1 MQEPNELAQTN
12 DSQTDTTPLQPMNF
26 TDILDGIFTIYR
38 NHCRLLLEIA
48 AVYLVLGFAVDLI
61 STYFIIGA
69 TPSTIFVVAGFSLM
83 ATSVISLLVTA
94 GVMYASAQVYLGKE
108 VTFGAAF
115 QQAFRRFWPYLGS
128 GLLWFLGAGGLC
140 ITIIGIPFGIY
151 FGVRWSLYSLPVLL
165 EESKVGRSKGSW
177 GRVLLSVITIYRL
190 FRIIEETKAGYGLR
204 RSTEL
209 VKGSWWRVLGIL
221 LSIYLISGMITIIL
235 YISTEFILTLTGI
248 IATEQ
253 AEGVTGLL
261 DTLRRLFAPTP
272 TEAGWVTY
280 AVQRFVGLLIATL
293 TMPIA
298 LIGSTLLYFDLRIR
312 KEAFDIE
319 MQVTD

>member
-1 MQEPNELAQTN
+1 MQEHNELAQTD

-26 TDILDGIFTIYR
+26 TDILDGIFTVYR
-38 NHCRLLLEIA
+38 NHYRLLLEVA

-61 STYFIIGA
+61 SAYLIIEA
-69 TPSTIFVVAGFSLM
+69 TPSTIFVIAGFSLM
-83 ATSVISLLVTA
+83 ATSVISLVVTA
-94 GVMYASAQVYLGKE
+94 GVMYASAQVYLTREMTSG
-108 VTFGAAF
+108 TAF
-115 QQAFRRFWPYLGS
+115 QQAFRRFWSYLGS
-128 GLLWFLGAGGLC
+128 SVLYLLAVIGLC
-140 ITIIGIPFGIY
+140 ITVIGIPFGIY

-165 EESKVGRSKGSW
+165 EESKAWNALG
-177 GRVLLSVITIYRL
+177 
-190 FRIIEETKAGYGLR
+190 

-209 VKGSWWRVLGIL
+209 VKGNWWRVLGIL
-221 LSIYLISGMITIIL
+221 LSIYLISFMITIIL
-235 YISTEFILTLTGI
+235 YISVEFILTLSGI

-253 AEGVTGLL
+253 ADGGNGLL
-261 DTLRRLFAPTP
+261 DMLRRLFAPTP

-280 AVQRFVGLLIATL
+280 AIQRFVGLLIATL

>member
-1 MQEPNELAQTN
+1 MQEHNELAQTD
-12 DSQTDTTPLQPMNF
+12 DSQTDTTRLQPMNF
-26 TDILDGIFTIYR
+26 TDILDGIFTVYR
-38 NHCRLLLEIA
+38 NHYRLLLEIA

-61 STYFIIGA
+61 SAYFIIGA
-69 TPSTIFVVAGFSLM
+69 TPSTIFVIAGFSLM

-94 GVMYASAQVYLGKE
+94 GVMYASAQVFLTRE
-108 VTFGAAF
+108 MTSGAAF
-115 QQAFRRFWPYLGS
+115 QQAFRRFWSYLGS
-128 GLLWFLGAGGLC
+128 GVLYLLAVVGLC
-140 ITIIGIPFGIY
+140 ITVIGIPFGIY

-165 EESKVGRSKGSW
+165 EESKAWNALG
-177 GRVLLSVITIYRL
+177 
-190 FRIIEETKAGYGLR
+190 

-221 LSIYLISGMITIIL
+221 IAIYLISGMITIIL
-235 YISTEFILTLTGI
+235 YISTEFILTLAGI

-312 KEAFDIE
+312 KEALDIE

>member
-1 MQEPNELAQTN
+1 MQEHNELARTN
-12 DSQTDTTPLQPMNF
+12 DTQTDTTPLQPMNF

-48 AVYLVLGFAVDLI
+48 AVYLVLEFALDLI
-61 STYFIIGA
+61 TAYLVQEAETSTTLLI
-69 TPSTIFVVAGFSLM
+69 AGFSLM

-94 GVMYASAQVYLGKE
+94 GLMYASAQVYLGKE
-108 VTFGAAF
+108 GSFGAAF
-115 QQAFRRFWPYLGS
+115 QQAFRRFWSYLGS
-128 GLLWFLGAGGLC
+128 SVLYLLAVVGLC
-140 ITIIGIPFGIY
+140 ITVIGIPFGIY

-165 EESKVGRSKGSW
+165 EESKAWNALG
-177 GRVLLSVITIYRL
+177 
-190 FRIIEETKAGYGLR
+190 

-221 LSIYLISGMITIIL
+221 LSIYLISFMITIIL
-235 YISTEFILTLTGI
+235 YISVEFILTLSGI

-253 AEGVTGLL
+253 ADGGNGLL
-261 DTLRRLFAPTP
+261 DMLRRLFAPTP

-280 AVQRFVGLLIATL
+280 AVQRFVMLLIATI
-293 TMPIA
+293 TMPIG

-312 KEAFDIE
+312 KEALDIE

>member
-1 MQEPNELAQTN
+1 MQEHNELAQTD
-12 DSQTDTTPLQPMNF
+12 DSQTDTTQLQPMNF

-38 NHCRLLLEIA
+38 NHYRLLLGIA

-61 STYFIIGA
+61 SAYFIIEA
-69 TPSTIFVVAGFSLM
+69 TPSTIFVIAAFSLM
-83 ATSVISLLVTA
+83 ATTVISLLVTA
-94 GVMYASAQVYLGKE
+94 GVMYASAQVYLTRE
-108 VTFGAAF
+108 MTSGAAF
-115 QQAFRRFWPYLGS
+115 QQAFRRFWSYFGSSVLYL
-128 GLLWFLGAGGLC
+128 LGVGGLF
-140 ITIIGIPFGIY
+140 ITIIGIPLLILSVAGVGGLFITIIGLPLVIVGMPFGIY
-151 FGVRWSLYSLPVLL
+151 FGVRWSLYSLPVLI
-165 EESKVGRSKGSW
+165 EESKAWNALG
-177 GRVLLSVITIYRL
+177 
-190 FRIIEETKAGYGLR
+190 

-221 LSIYLISGMITIIL
+221 IAIYLISGMITIIL
-235 YISTEFILTLTGI
+235 YISVEFILTLSGI

-253 AEGVTGLL
+253 AEGFTGLL

>member
-1 MQEPNELAQTN
+1 MQEHNELARTN
-12 DSQTDTTPLQPMNF
+12 DSQTDPAPLQPMNF

-48 AVYLVLGFAVDLI
+48 AVYLVLEFALDLI
-61 STYFIIGA
+61 TTYLVQEAST
-69 TPSTIFVVAGFSLM
+69 STTLVIAGFSLM
-83 ATSVISLLVTA
+83 ATTVISILVT
-94 GVMYASAQVYLGKE
+94 GGLIYASAQVYLGRE
-108 VTFGAAF
+108 MTSGAAF
-115 QQAFRRFWPYLGS
+115 QQAFRRFWSYLGS
-128 GLLWFLGAGGLC
+128 SVLYLLAVGGLC
-140 ITIIGIPFGIY
+140 ITVIGIPFGIY

-165 EESKVGRSKGSW
+165 EESKAWNALG
-177 GRVLLSVITIYRL
+177 
-190 FRIIEETKAGYGLR
+190 

-221 LSIYLISGMITIIL
+221 IAIYLISGMITIIL

-298 LIGSTLLYFDLRIR
+298 LIGTTLLYFDLRIR

>member
-1 MQEPNELAQTN
+1 MQEHNELAQTN
-12 DSQTDTTPLQPMNF
+12 NNQTHPAPLRPMNF
-26 TDILDGIFTIYR
+26 TDILDGIFTVYR
-38 NHCRLLLEIA
+38 NHYHLLLKIA

-61 STYFIIGA
+61 SAYFILEA
-69 TPSTIFVVAGFSLM
+69 TPSTIFIVAGFSLM

-94 GVMYASAQVYLGKE
+94 GLMYASAQVYLGRE
-108 VTFGAAF
+108 ITFEAAF

-128 GLLWFLGAGGLC
+128 GLLWLLGTVGLC
-140 ITIIGIPFGIY
+140 ITVIGIPFGIY
-151 FGVRWSLYSLPVLL
+151 FGVRWNLYSLPVLI
-165 EESKVGRSKGSW
+165 EESKAWSALG
-177 GRVLLSVITIYRL
+177 
-190 FRIIEETKAGYGLR
+190 

-209 VKGSWWRVLGIL
+209 VKGSWWRVLGIV

-235 YISTEFILTLTGI
+235 YISIEFILTLAGI

-253 AEGVTGLL
+253 TDGGNGLL
-261 DTLRRLFAPTP
+261 DMLRRLFAPTP
-272 TEAGWVTY
+272 TEAGWFTY

>member
-1 MQEPNELAQTN
+1 MQEHNELARTN
-12 DSQTDTTPLQPMNF
+12 DSQTDTAPLQPMNF

-38 NHCRLLLEIA
+38 DHCQLLLGIA

-61 STYFIIGA
+61 SAYFIIEA
-69 TPSTIFVVAGFSLM
+69 TPSTIFIIAGFSLM
-83 ATSVISLLVTA
+83 ATSVISLLVTM
-94 GVMYASAQVYLGKE
+94 GLMYASAQVYLTREITSGS
-108 VTFGAAF
+108 AF
-115 QQAFRRFWPYLGS
+115 QQAFRRFWACLGS
-128 GLLWFLGAGGLC
+128 SVLYLLAAGGLC
-140 ITIIGIPFGIY
+140 ITVIGIPFGIY
-151 FGVRWSLYSLPVLL
+151 FGVRWSLYSLPVLI
-165 EESKVGRSKGSW
+165 EESKAWNALG
-177 GRVLLSVITIYRL
+177 
-190 FRIIEETKAGYGLR
+190 

-221 LSIYLISGMITIIL
+221 IAIYLISGMITIIL
-235 YISTEFILTLTGI
+235 YISTEFILTLAGI

-253 AEGVTGLL
+253 TEGFTGLL

-280 AVQRFVGLLIATL
+280 AIQRFVGLLIATL

>member
-1 MQEPNELAQTN
+1 MQEHSELAQTN

-26 TDILDGIFTIYR
+26 TDILDGIFTVYR
-38 NHCRLLLEIA
+38 NHYRLLLKIA

-61 STYFIIGA
+61 SAYFIIGA
-69 TPSTIFVVAGFSLM
+69 TLSTVFIVAGFSLT

-94 GVMYASAQVYLGKE
+94 GLMYASAQVYLGRE
-108 VTFGAAF
+108 ITVGAAF

-128 GLLWFLGAGGLC
+128 GLLWLLGAGGLC

-151 FGVRWSLYSLPVLL
+151 FGVRWNLYSLPVLI
-165 EESKVGRSKGSW
+165 EESNAWNALG
-177 GRVLLSVITIYRL
+177 
-190 FRIIEETKAGYGLR
+190 

-209 VKGSWWRVLGIL
+209 VKGSWWRVLGIVAA
-221 LSIYLISGMITIIL
+221 IYLISGMITIIL
-235 YISTEFILTLTGI
+235 YISIEFILTLAGI

-253 AEGVTGLL
+253 TDGGNGLL
-261 DTLRRLFAPTP
+261 DMIRRLFAPTP

-280 AVQRFVGLLIATL
+280 AVQRFVALLIATL

>member
-1 MQEPNELAQTN
+1 MQEHNELARTN

-38 NHCRLLLEIA
+38 NHYRLLLEIA

-61 STYFIIGA
+61 SAYFITET
-69 TPSTIFVVAGFSLM
+69 TPSMTIVAAGFNII
-83 ATSVISLLVTA
+83 ATTVISLLVTA
-94 GVMYASAQVYLGKE
+94 GLIYASAQVYLGRE
-108 VTFGAAF
+108 MTSGAAF
-115 QQAFRRFWPYLGS
+115 QQAFCRFWSYLGS
-128 GLLWFLGAGGLC
+128 SVLYLLGVGGLF
-140 ITIIGIPFGIY
+140 ITIIGIPLLILSLAGVEGLFIAIIGLPLMIVGMPFGIY
-151 FGVRWSLYSLPVLL
+151 FGIRWTLYSQPVLI
-165 EESKVGRSKGSW
+165 EESKAWNALG
-177 GRVLLSVITIYRL
+177 
-190 FRIIEETKAGYGLR
+190 

-209 VKGSWWRVLGIL
+209 VKGSWWRVLGIVVA
-221 LSIYLISGMITIIL
+221 IYLISFMITIIL
-235 YISTEFILTLTGI
+235 YISVEFILTLSGI

-253 AEGVTGLL
+253 TEGFTGLL
-261 DTLRRLFAPTP
+261 NTLRRLFAPTP

-293 TMPIA
+293 TLPIA

>member
-1 MQEPNELAQTN
+1 MQEHNELAQTD
-12 DSQTDTTPLQPMNF
+12 DSQTDTTRLQPMNF
-26 TDILDGIFTIYR
+26 TDILDGIFTVYR
-38 NHCRLLLEIA
+38 NHYRLLLEIA

-61 STYFIIGA
+61 SAYFIIGA
-69 TPSTIFVVAGFSLM
+69 TPSTIFVIAGFSLM

-94 GVMYASAQVYLGKE
+94 GLMYASAQVYLTRE
-108 VTFGAAF
+108 MTSGAAF
-115 QQAFRRFWPYLGS
+115 QQALRRFWSYLGS
-128 GLLWFLGAGGLC
+128 GVLYLLAVGGLC
-140 ITIIGIPFGIY
+140 ITVIGIPFGIY

-165 EESKVGRSKGSW
+165 EESKAWNALG
-177 GRVLLSVITIYRL
+177 
-190 FRIIEETKAGYGLR
+190 

-221 LSIYLISGMITIIL
+221 IAIYLISGMITIIL

-298 LIGSTLLYFDLRIR
+298 LIGTTLLYFDLRIR

-319 MQVTD
+319 VQVTE

>member
-1 MQEPNELAQTN
+1 MQKHNELAQTD
-12 DSQTDTTPLQPMNF
+12 DSQTDTTRLQPMNF
-26 TDILDGIFTIYR
+26 TDILDGIFTVYR
-38 NHCRLLLEIA
+38 NHYRLLLEIA

-61 STYFIIGA
+61 SAYFIIEA
-69 TPSTIFVVAGFSLM
+69 TPSTIFVIAGFSLI

-94 GVMYASAQVYLGKE
+94 GIMYASAQVYLTRE
-108 VTFGAAF
+108 MTSGAAF
-115 QQAFRRFWPYLGS
+115 QQASRRFWSYLGS
-128 GLLWFLGAGGLC
+128 SALYLLAVIGLC
-140 ITIIGIPFGIY
+140 ITVIGIPFGIY

-165 EESKVGRSKGSW
+165 EESKAWNALG
-177 GRVLLSVITIYRL
+177 
-190 FRIIEETKAGYGLR
+190 

-221 LSIYLISGMITIIL
+221 LSIYLISFMITIIL
-235 YISTEFILTLTGI
+235 YISVEFILTLSGI
-248 IATEQ
+248 IATE
-253 AEGVTGLL
+253 ADGGNGLL

-280 AVQRFVGLLIATL
+280 AIQRFVGLLIATL

>member
-1 MQEPNELAQTN
+1 MQEHNELARTD
-12 DSQTDTTPLQPMNF
+12 DSQTDTTRLQPMNF
-26 TDILDGIFTIYR
+26 TDILDGIFTVYR
-38 NHCRLLLEIA
+38 NHYRLLLEIA

-61 STYFIIGA
+61 SAYFIIGA
-69 TPSTIFVVAGFSLM
+69 TPSTIFVIAGFSLM

-94 GVMYASAQVYLGKE
+94 GLMYASAQVYLTRE
-108 VTFGAAF
+108 MTSGAAF
-115 QQAFRRFWPYLGS
+115 QQALRRFWSYLGS
-128 GLLWFLGAGGLC
+128 GVLYLLAVVGLC
-140 ITIIGIPFGIY
+140 ITVIGIPFGIY

-165 EESKVGRSKGSW
+165 EESKAWNALG
-177 GRVLLSVITIYRL
+177 
-190 FRIIEETKAGYGLR
+190 

-221 LSIYLISGMITIIL
+221 IAIYLISGMITIIL
-235 YISTEFILTLTGI
+235 YISTEFILTLAGI

-253 AEGVTGLL
+253 TDGGNGLL
-261 DTLRRLFAPTP
+261 DMLRRLFAPTP

-312 KEAFDIE
+312 KEALDIE